1 MSDSRR
7 VVIMSNIQY
16 EISSAIIINR
26 IINLDLCRKSVVST
40 EKELGRS
47 VSVVWSALVVEIFQN
62 VGFTFTVV
70 LGDV

>member
-1 MSDSRR
+1 
-7 VVIMSNIQY
+7 MSNIQY

-26 IINLDLCRKSVVST
+26 IINLDLCRKSVDST

-47 VSVVWSALVVEIFQN
+47 VSVVWSALVEIFQN

-70 LGDV
+70 LEMF

>member
-1 MSDSRR
+1 
-7 VVIMSNIQY
+7 MSNIQY

-26 IINLDLCRKSVVST
+26 IINLDLCRKSVDST

>member
-1 MSDSRR
+1 
-7 VVIMSNIQY
+7 MSNIQY

>member
-16 EISSAIIINR
+16 EISSAIIIKR